1 MCITKLG
8 ENISIIPSLSISSHF
23 SHFCLFSPFF
33 FLNKI
38 WISRHVLR
46 MWYFW
51 HIYYTLSNI
60 SCILPIKTEPD
71 VSTVYYKT
79 FFFTLN
85 KRHENYE
92 WFPVISISTYLFFKI
107 PKRLKIGQA
116 KKVIDLLVFVRFY
129 LFRVP
134 VSRIDMKWIE
144 WTFVALDTVKC
155 ISNVRIIFRRACIVL
170 LHLKW
175 NWIRLAS
182 K

>member
-1 MCITKLG
+1 MYHKARRKYFYHALVVYF
-8 ENISIIPSLSISSHF
+8 EPFLSLLSF
-23 SHFCLFSPFF
+23 FTFF

-38 WISRHVLR
+38 WISHHVLR

-51 HIYYTLSNI
+51 HIYHTLSNT
-60 SCILPIKTEPD
+60 SYILPIKTEPD

-129 LFRVP
+129 LFRAP

-155 ISNVRIIFRRACIVL
+155 ISNVRIIFRRARIVL
-170 LHLKW
+170 LRLKW

>member
-1 MCITKLG
+1 MKIIFQCIQSVHLVPKRLTWILREKKRKIVMCITKLG

-79 FFFTLN
+79 FFFHIEQETREL
-85 KRHENYE
+85 R
-92 WFPVISISTYLFFKI
+92 VISSHFNLYVFIFQNSKKI
-107 PKRLKIGQA
+107 EDWTGEKSYW
-116 KKVIDLLVFVRFY
+116 LVG
-129 LFRVP
+129 FR
-134 VSRIDMKWIE
+134 
-144 WTFVALDTVKC
+144 
-155 ISNVRIIFRRACIVL
+155 
-170 LHLKW
+170 
-175 NWIRLAS
+175 
-182 K
+182 